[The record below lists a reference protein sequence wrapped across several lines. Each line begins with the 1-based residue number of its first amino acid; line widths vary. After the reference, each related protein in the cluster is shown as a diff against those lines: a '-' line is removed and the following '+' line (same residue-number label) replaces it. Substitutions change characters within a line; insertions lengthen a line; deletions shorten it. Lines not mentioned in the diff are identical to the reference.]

1 MRFALNAICA
11 TILMGCQPLA
21 ADYIFALDPVD
32 GKVSGNLGQT
42 IGWGYRLTNLSGTDW
57 LMPTS
62 LDAGLFSHS
71 TPELWFGFPI
81 LPPGTEVHVPF
92 DLFNAQGLLAITW
105 DPGAPNGS
113 TEQGE
118 FLLQAEWW
126 SGDPFGNGAYLQGA
140 DPTSVAYEARLGS
153 AVPEPATSAM
163 AAIAILLALGR
174 FVAVR
179 LRRVQNDC

>member
-81 LPPGTEVHVPF
+81 LPPGTEFTYRSIYSTHKACSLSHGIRVRRT
-92 DLFNAQGLLAITW
+92 DR
-105 DPGAPNGS
+105 PNKGS
-113 TEQGE
+113 S
-118 FLLQAEWW
+118 FCRR
-126 SGDPFGNGAYLQGA
+126 SGGRG
-140 DPTSVAYEARLGS
+140 TRL
-153 AVPEPATSAM
+153 AM
-163 AAIAILLALGR
+163 ALTSRALIQRRSRMRPGSGR
-174 FVAVR
+174 LCR
-179 LRRVQNDC
+179 SQPRRRWPR